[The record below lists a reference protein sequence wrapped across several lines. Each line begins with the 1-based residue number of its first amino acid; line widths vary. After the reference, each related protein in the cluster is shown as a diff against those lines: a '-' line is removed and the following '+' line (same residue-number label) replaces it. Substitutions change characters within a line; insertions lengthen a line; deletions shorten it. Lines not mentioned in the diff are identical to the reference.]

1 MDKML
6 RRNLVLAILSMGCI
20 LTGEVQA
27 ATLEVAP
34 SGYPYTSIQAAI
46 NAVVDGDTVL
56 VHDGTYVENINF
68 LGKAITVKSVNGA
81 ASTINGNGSSSV
93 VTFNHGEGSGSV
105 LDGFTITNGYAAMGG
120 GIYCDSSSPT
130 ISNCTISENTST
142 NAGGGIS
149 CWNSSSPIITNC
161 TVSENRA
168 RFNGGGISCYG
179 TCSPI
184 ITNCTIIGN
193 TSGWGGGIS
202 CGYSS
207 SPSITNCTVSANAGS
222 LGGGISCDT
231 SCSPT
236 MTNCI
241 VTGNTASTG
250 GGIYCYSA
258 SSPTIINSTIS
269 GNTANTGGGIYCD
282 STSSSSVKNTI
293 LWGDVP
299 NEIYLAGNSITMIY
313 SDVDQDG
320 YAGSSGNIR
329 QDPLFFDSANGD
341 FSLQSASPCID
352 AGTSDG
358 SPATDM
364 KDSPRSDTPQIP
376 NTGGGTYA
384 YYDMGALEYVPL
396 PDLTGQWASLA
407 QTCKNTRSGLKCKVS
422 GRLNIQNVG
431 TLNAPSCFVRFYR
444 STDEVYN
451 EGIDALK
458 QVATGTIKVGKSKT
472 KTFSYSFPL
481 GETASGEYIIAVI
494 DADKTVAE
502 GNEGNNHV
510 VFGPIP

>member
-46 NAVVDGDTVL
+46 NAAVDGDTVL

-81 ASTINGNGSSSV
+81 ASTINGNGSSSL

-105 LDGFTITNGYAAMGG
+105 LDGFT
-120 GIYCDSSSPT
+120 
-130 ISNCTISENTST
+130 
-142 NAGGGIS
+142 
-149 CWNSSSPIITNC
+149 
-161 TVSENRA
+161 
-168 RFNGGGISCYG
+168 
-179 TCSPI
+179 
-184 ITNCTIIGN
+184 
-193 TSGWGGGIS
+193 
-202 CGYSS
+202 
-207 SPSITNCTVSANAGS
+207 
-222 LGGGISCDT
+222 
-231 SCSPT
+231 

-241 VTGNTASTG
+241 VGGNTASTG

-269 GNTANTGGGIYCD
+269 GNTANTGAGIYCD

-299 NEIYLAGNSITMIY
+299 NEIYLAGSSITIIY

-396 PDLTGQWASLA
+396 PDLTGQ
-407 QTCKNTRSGLKCKVS
+407 
-422 GRLNIQNVG
+422 
-431 TLNAPSCFVRFYR
+431 
-444 STDEVYN
+444 
-451 EGIDALK
+451 
-458 QVATGTIKVGKSKT
+458 
-472 KTFSYSFPL
+472 
-481 GETASGEYIIAVI
+481 
-494 DADKTVAE
+494 
-502 GNEGNNHV
+502 
-510 VFGPIP
+510 